1 MCTVLWLGF
10 LSTSLDSAK
19 QVSAGT
25 RDGTHPAWA
34 TPACCGSS
42 LRDQAPRN
50 KDKKGCFKCF
60 LEQKWHY
67 VYSAIPPSP
76 ENFAQWKFS
85 TWESKINKHI
95 PIRFSLF
102 FFFFWLNRGWF
113 CFCSILHGKKA
124 SLPHCPVS
132 QSSQKSALF
141 PARKHEK

>member
-1 MCTVLWLGF
+1 MRTCTVLWLGF
-10 LSTSLDSAK
+10 LSTSLGNAK

-50 KDKKGCFKCF
+50 KDKKGCFECF

-67 VYSAIPPSP
+67 VYSTIPPSP

-85 TWESKINKHI
+85 TWESKLNKHTYQI
-95 PIRFSLF
+95 FTF
-102 FFFFWLNRGWF
+102 FFFFGLTEAGFVSAPF
-113 CFCSILHGKKA
+113 CTEGEPPYPTVL
-124 SLPHCPVS
+124 
-132 QSSQKSALF
+132 
-141 PARKHEK
+141 